1 MAFPKALSAA
11 MGQRYVE
18 KMLGWYL
25 ADTRAFI
32 FTLEIDGRCVGY
44 CGGLLAD
51 GVTRVGSAS
60 SMIQHSYREA
70 VQTFLKKPW
79 LLFHPE
85 FRPKYGLALRNVMR
99 RIQKKFRVKGKP
111 TVSTGTEPH
120 TGLIVIGLLPEYQ
133 GRGFGSLMLLEFERI
148 SRERGFSLM
157 TLTVR
162 PENESAIRSYQ
173 RNGWQIVAREPS
185 SLTLEKRM
193 TLLS

>member
-1 MAFPKALSAA
+1 

-25 ADTRAFI
+25 ADSRAFI
-32 FTLEIDGRCVGY
+32 FLLEVDGRCVGY

-70 VQTFLKKPW
+70 VRTFLKRPW
-79 LLFHPE
+79 LLLHPE
-85 FRPKYGLALRNVMR
+85 FRPKYGLALRNVMK
-99 RIQKKFRVKGKP
+99 RIHKKFGAKEKP
-111 TVSTGTEPH
+111 LVSTGIEPH

-133 GRGFGSLMLLEFERI
+133 GRGFGSMMLLEFERI

-173 RNGWQIVAREPS
+173 RNGWQIITRES
-185 SLTLEKRM
+185 NSLTLEKRI
-193 TLLS
+193 T